1 MTVIDYIRTIF
12 ITTGTR
18 ILALS
23 LIWHFKPTKV
33 NDVVVDAPYGTI
45 KCTNVIIQSI
55 SVCVFCS
62 NACKQIIFPFFFFF
76 LKAEHLPWSLT
87 GKNTNSK
94 KALKPTKRQKHRKID
109 SKCESLTYFYIS
121 TPNNKIYRKVRI
133 RVIMISTFRP
143 HM

>member
-1 MTVIDYIRTIF
+1 MPPTVHLGTKKKIKNTGCAEFTFTEMTVIDYIRTIF

-76 LKAEHLPWSLT
+76 KSRTSTLVLNWKKYKQQKSTEANEETKA
-87 GKNTNSK
+87 
-94 KALKPTKRQKHRKID
+94 QKD
-109 SKCESLTYFYIS
+109 
-121 TPNNKIYRKVRI
+121 
-133 RVIMISTFRP
+133 
-143 HM
+143 